1 MSARDLHGPGA
12 PWGPHEPGSKANVD
26 FKVVGRAHAKVDGLA
41 KATGAAVY
49 ADDIVLPGML
59 HAKTLRSP
67 HAHAKIRRIDVSKAR
82 ALKGVHAV
90 ITGDA
95 MPIKYGVI
103 PWTPDENAL
112 AVDKVRFIGDPVAAV
127 AAIDEDTANAA
138 LKLIEVEYELLHAFF
153 DPHESLVR
161 AEPAIHEGRKEG
173 NISKSVQLEFG
184 AVETALAGADVVVE
198 DDYFFH
204 GSTHAP
210 IEPHCAVA
218 TYSPE
223 GVLTLWSATQI
234 THYVHRALARVL
246 ELPAHRIRVIQPCL
260 GGAFGGK
267 SDPFSLEFCVAK
279 LAMLTGRAVKMLWT
293 REEVFYAHRG
303 RHPMYLHYRSGATK
317 DGKLTGVDAK
327 ILIDGG
333 SYSSFGLVTTYYSG
347 QLLTGPYHFPTYR
360 FDSTRVFTN
369 KPPCGPKRGHGSVQ
383 PRFAFEV
390 QLDQLAEKLAL
401 DPIEIRRRNFQGD
414 FTRTVNGQRVTSN
427 GFLQCL
433 DEVERASGW
442 KARRGKLGLG
452 RGLGVAGSMY
462 ISGTNYP
469 VYPNDMPQAGVQ
481 LKVDRSGLVTVFT
494 GGNDIGQG
502 SNSMCAYIVAE
513 ELGIPL
519 ERIRVV
525 AADTDLCPVDLG
537 AYSSRVTFMVGNATI
552 DACRKLREK
561 LVAAVAEK
569 WQCEPSRVRLIEGL
583 VIDLDDTSRSLTS
596 VEAFHLAETKF
607 DTLGS
612 TGSYNTP
619 KLGGDYRGGTIGAS
633 PAYSFTA
640 HVVDASVDTE
650 TGRITVHDVWIAH
663 DCGRALNPMIV
674 AGQMEGSAYMG
685 LAEALYEEHDVNRF
699 GLHRGPSLLDYRLPT
714 SLDTPEFRA
723 LIVESIDPEGPYGAK
738 EAGEGPLHPCLPAL
752 SNAIYDAVG
761 IRLKHLPFTPAKVLA
776 ALRAKQESAPLA
788 AQGGKR

>member
-41 KATGAAVY
+41 KATGSAVY

-173 NISKSVQLEFG
+173 NISKNVQLEFG
-184 AVETALAGADVVVE
+184 SVETALSGADVVVE

-303 RHPMYLHYRSGATK
+303 RHPMYLHYKSGATK

-433 DEVERASGW
+433 EEVERSSSW
-442 KARRGKLGLG
+442 KERRGKLGFG

-513 ELGIPL
+513 ELGIPI

-714 SLDTPEFRA
+714 SVDTPEFRA